1 MHKTCPPSRFS
12 LSPTFFSPFLTFSGP
27 FSGNPCFLLRCH
39 TNFCQHRCLVSRRIL
54 EGNDCPVAPSRNV
67 PRAKRRWTHGY
78 DKRKIKRSDER
89 YRWGAVQISAFKTAW
104 KFSYDNSNHFMKY
117 TNERIETFLSDS
129 ETWILRHEICILN
142 WSVDTLIDD
151 KKFFYPALGLDDK
164 IRIYLFVNVFYFC
177 KNNGRL
183 KNI

>member
-54 EGNDCPVAPSRNV
+54 EGNNCPVAPSLRNV

-104 KFSYDNSNHFMKY
+104 TFSYDNSNHFMKY
-117 TNERIETFLSDS
+117 TNERIE
-129 ETWILRHEICILN
+129 H
-142 WSVDTLIDD
+142 
-151 KKFFYPALGLDDK
+151 FYPILKHEFWDMK
-164 IRIYLFVNVFYFC
+164 YVFSIEVSTHSLTT
-177 KNNGRL
+177 KNFSVRL
-183 KNI
+183 